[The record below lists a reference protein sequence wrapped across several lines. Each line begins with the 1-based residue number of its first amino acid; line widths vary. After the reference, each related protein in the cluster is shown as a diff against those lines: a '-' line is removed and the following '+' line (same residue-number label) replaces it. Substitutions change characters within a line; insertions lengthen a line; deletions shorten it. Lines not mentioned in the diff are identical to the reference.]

1 MTKPVHQKYQIYPN
15 LTKASWNS
23 SDPFWVQ
30 RWCPNATSK
39 LWNLTNPKP
48 SLLQP
53 AVSLPLLFWSS
64 PAPQTQTKNTKG
76 NMESRD
82 GPPGQARPPSP
93 ARWLR
98 LWASLL
104 ITKLHPSLQCLSIPD
119 KTSAM
124 VLLGLS
130 SFCLLP
136 QVIATPPWVRQK
148 NVNVYWSQ
156 TYRCVVSLFSQI
168 TSGNCGL
175 RRVSLVLSHAQSELQ
190 AWLMNTYI
198 IYRN

>member
-1 MTKPVHQKYQIYPN
+1 MAEPRTSSGGCYGVHVVHVAGRSTQTKQNPSKTRALLKKRQAEPMTKPVHQKYQIYPN

-30 RWCPNATSK
+30 RWCPDATTALKFDKSK
-39 LWNLTNPKP
+39 AP
-48 SLLQP
+48 SLQP
-53 AVSLPLLFWSS
+53 AVSLPLLFSS

-93 ARWLR
+93 SQWLR
-98 LWASLL
+98 LLASLL
-104 ITKLHPSLQCLSIPD
+104 ITKLHPSLQCLSIPN

-130 SFCLLP
+130 SLCLLP
-136 QVIATPPWVRQK
+136 QVIATTPWVRQK

-156 TYRCVVSLFSQI
+156 T
-168 TSGNCGL
+168 
-175 RRVSLVLSHAQSELQ
+175 
-190 AWLMNTYI
+190 
-198 IYRN
+198 